1 MVKVVLMTRLAL
13 LSSYSGL
20 IGFSSYQSY
29 HCTLGP
35 SIKDVRR
42 EGGGRGVAQKRTNAD
57 KGGGGSR
64 QSGRPQQKKII
75 FNYLIV
81 ASLNEVL
88 NRN

>member
-1 MVKVVLMTRLAL
+1 MVIGVTISKEQNNPGKYFSLTYGAIHKGRPQRGRG
-13 LSSYSGL
+13 SSIADKCG
-20 IGFSSYQSY
+20 Q
-29 HCTLGP
+29 
-35 SIKDVRR
+35 
-42 EGGGRGVAQKRTNAD
+42 GGR
-57 KGGGGSR
+57 GGSR

>member
-1 MVKVVLMTRLAL
+1 MQNSQLNCYRWNKNIVMP
-13 LSSYSGL
+13 
-20 IGFSSYQSY
+20 
-29 HCTLGP
+29 LGAIHKGRP
-35 SIKDVRR
+35 QRGR
-42 EGGGRGVAQKRTNAD
+42 GGGVAQKRTNAD
-57 KGGGGSR
+57 KGGGGGSR

>member
-1 MVKVVLMTRLAL
+1 MLGGISLYAGIARRTCKPNKLTTGFNNSMPIGAIHKGRLQR
-13 LSSYSGL
+13 G
-20 IGFSSYQSY
+20 
-29 HCTLGP
+29 
-35 SIKDVRR
+35 K
-42 EGGGRGVAQKRTNAD
+42 GGGVAQKRTNAD
-57 KGGGGSR
+57 KGRGGSR